1 MALAR
6 RAGRR
11 EVNIWPGWVDALSSI
26 ILVVVFVLMIFV
38 IAQFFLQ
45 TALQSRDSALD
56 RLRAQIADLST
67 ELGQSEAE
75 NTRLQ
80 DRVATLQA
88 ALSNAEDRESE
99 LLERI
104 SALDDENRRLNRT
117 LDSTKSELMALQ
129 GRLAE
134 QTAETAVAK
143 AEIAEL
149 NSAIDNLNREMGQL
163 NEALDAAE
171 QKAAAQRVKIV
182 NLSKRLNEA
191 LASKVAQLARYR
203 SEFFGRLREVLGDRA
218 EVRIEG
224 DRFVFQSEVLFESGS
239 ADLQD
244 SGRTQLARL
253 AETVRDIST
262 EIPDDIDWILRV
274 DGHTDTVPIN
284 TPRYPSN
291 WALST
296 ARALSVVTFLA
307 DRGIPPDRLAAAGFG
322 EHQPIARGN
331 SAEARRRNRRIE
343 LKLDQR

>member
-56 RLRAQIADLST
+56 RLRAQIAELST
-67 ELGQSEAE
+67 ELGRSEAE

-80 DRVATLQA
+80 DRVETLRA
-88 ALSNAEDRESE
+88 ALSDAETRESQ
-99 LLERI
+99 LLNRI
-104 SALDDENRRLNRT
+104 GALNEENRRLGRE
-117 LDSTKSELMALQ
+117 LDSTRSELLALE
-129 GRLAE
+129 GRLAQ
-134 QTAETAVAK
+134 QTAETAAAN

-149 NSAIDNLNREMGQL
+149 NAAIDGLNREMARL

-171 QKAAAQRVKIV
+171 KKADKQRVEIV

-191 LASKVAQLARYR
+191 LASKVAQLSRYR
-203 SEFFGRLREVLGDRA
+203 SEFFGRLRAVLGDRA

-224 DRFVFQSEVLFESGS
+224 DRFVFQSEVLFASGS

-253 AETVRDIST
+253 AETVREISG
-262 EIPDDIDWILRV
+262 EIPADIDWILRI
-274 DGHTDTVPIN
+274 DGHTDKVPIN

-307 DRGIPPDRLAAAGFG
+307 DRGIPPKRLAAAGFG
-322 EHQPIARGN
+322 EHQPIAQGD
-331 SAEARRRNRRIE
+331 SPEARRRNRRIE